1 MKINKDEKQL
11 FLNAEK
17 KVKRIK
23 MFYLHLVFYIIGVA
37 LISYN
42 FYIIEEGEY
51 TNNINALNTSTLV
64 LWTVII
70 VIHAWTVFKGRIIFK
85 KSWEDKK
92 MEKFLDEDKES
103 ETKMWE

>member
-1 MKINKDEKQL
+1 MKINKDDKQL
-11 FLNAEK
+11 FINAEK

-23 MFYLHLVFYIIGVA
+23 MFYLHLVFYIIGVS
-37 LISYN
+37 LVSYN

-51 TNNINALNTSTLV
+51 TNSINAINTSSLV
-64 LWTVII
+64 LWTVFII
-70 VIHAWTVFKGRIIFK
+70 LHAWVVFKGGLIFK

-92 MEKFLDEDKES
+92 MEKFMDEDKES